1 MTSIDQNYIG
11 CDVSKARLDFFDPAR
26 GRHCRIANEA
36 EAMAAFVA
44 GLRPG
49 VDFIVMEA
57 TGSYDRLLRLALS
70 AGAIAFSRHNPQH
83 THHFSRSAGRR
94 AKTDRLDAVMLAE
107 YGRLHTPAAD
117 AAPDAEV
124 ERLQALARRRDQLVD
139 IRARER
145 KHLAEAFD
153 TDVRADIAALVAVL
167 DARIA
172 VLETAI
178 GNAIRQSRGLAQD
191 YAILISA
198 PGVATVT
205 AVTLIAHMPELGRR
219 SPKTIA
225 ALAGLAPI
233 ANESGKRTRR
243 SAIAGGRARV
253 RRALYMAALGAI
265 RAASRFKAAYDEIAA
280 RAGSK
285 KLAIIAIARKL
296 LVALNAMMRDQKQF
310 Q

>member
-36 EAMAAFVA
+36 AAMEAFVA

-49 VDFIVMEA
+49 VDFVVMEA
-57 TGSYDRLLRLALS
+57 TGHYDRLLRLALS
-70 AGAIAFSRHNPQH
+70 AGGIAFSRHNPQH
-83 THHFSRSAGRR
+83 THHFSRSVGRR
-94 AKTDRLDAVMLAE
+94 AKTDRQDAVMLAE
-107 YGRLHTPAAD
+107 YGRLHKPAPD

-153 TDVRADIAALVAVL
+153 PDVRADIEALVAIL
-167 DARIA
+167 NTRIA
-172 VLETAI
+172 ALEAGIRDTI
-178 GNAIRQSRGLAQD
+178 GQSRDMARN
-191 YAILISA
+191 YAILTSA

-205 AVTLIAHMPELGRR
+205 ALTLIAHMPELGRR

-233 ANESGKRTRR
+233 ANESGRR
-243 SAIAGGRARV
+243 IGKSAIAGGRTRV
-253 RRALYMAALGAI
+253 RCALYMAALGAI
-265 RAASRFKAAYDEIAA
+265 RASARFKATYEQIAA
-280 RAGSK
+280 RAGSR

-296 LVALNAMMRDQKQF
+296 LVALNAMIRDQKQF
-310 Q
+310 I

>member
-1 MTSIDQNYIG
+1 MTNIDQNYIG

-70 AGAIAFSRHNPQH
+70 AGGVAFSRHNPQH

-117 AAPDAEV
+117 AAPDAQR
-124 ERLQALARRRDQLVD
+124 ERLQVLARRRDQLVD
-139 IRARER
+139 IRAREK

-153 TDVRADIAALVAVL
+153 ADVCADIAALVAVL

-172 VLETAI
+172 ALETAI
-178 GNAIRQSRGLAQD
+178 GNAIRQSRELAQD
-191 YAILISA
+191 YAILTSA
-198 PGVATVT
+198 PGVAAVT
-205 AVTLIAHMPELGRR
+205 ALTLIAHMPELGHR

-233 ANESGKRTRR
+233 ASESGKRSRR
-243 SAIAGGRARV
+243 SAIAGGRTRV

-265 RAASRFKAAYDEIAA
+265 RASARFKAAYDEIAA

-296 LVALNAMMRDQKQF
+296 LVALNAMKRDQKQF

>member
-1 MTSIDQNYIG
+1 MTNIDQNYIG

-70 AGAIAFSRHNPQH
+70 AGGVAFSRHNPQH

-117 AAPDAEV
+117 AAPDAQR
-124 ERLQALARRRDQLVD
+124 ERLQVLARRRDQLVD
-139 IRARER
+139 IRAREK

-153 TDVRADIAALVAVL
+153 ADVCADIAALVAVL

-172 VLETAI
+172 ALETAI
-178 GNAIRQSRGLAQD
+178 GNAIRQSRELAQD
-191 YAILISA
+191 YAILTSA

-205 AVTLIAHMPELGRR
+205 ALTLIAHMPELGHR

-233 ANESGKRTRR
+233 ASESGKRSRR
-243 SAIAGGRARV
+243 SAIAGGRTRV

-265 RAASRFKAAYDEIAA
+265 RASARFKAAYDEIAA

-296 LVALNAMMRDQKQF
+296 LVALNAMKRDQKQF

>member
-1 MTSIDQNYIG
+1 MTNIDQNYIG

-70 AGAIAFSRHNPQH
+70 AGGVAFSRHNPQH

-117 AAPDAEV
+117 AAPDAQRK
-124 ERLQALARRRDQLVD
+124 RLQALARRRDQLVD
-139 IRARER
+139 IRAREK

-153 TDVRADIAALVAVL
+153 ADVCADIAALVAVL

-172 VLETAI
+172 ALETAI
-178 GNAIRQSRGLAQD
+178 GNAIRQSRELAQD
-191 YAILISA
+191 YAILTSA
-198 PGVATVT
+198 PGVAAVT
-205 AVTLIAHMPELGRR
+205 ALTLIAHMPELGHR

-233 ANESGKRTRR
+233 ANESGKRSRR
-243 SAIAGGRARV
+243 SAIAGGRTRV

-265 RAASRFKAAYDEIAA
+265 RASARFKAAYDEIAA

-296 LVALNAMMRDQKQF
+296 LVALNAMKRDQKQF

>member
-1 MTSIDQNYIG
+1 MTNIDQNYIG

-70 AGAIAFSRHNPQH
+70 AGGVAFSRHNPQH

-117 AAPDAEV
+117 AAPDAQR
-124 ERLQALARRRDQLVD
+124 ERLQVLARRRDQLVD
-139 IRARER
+139 IRAREK

-153 TDVRADIAALVAVL
+153 ADVRADIAALVAVL

-172 VLETAI
+172 ALETAI
-178 GNAIRQSRGLAQD
+178 GNAIRQSRELAQD
-191 YAILISA
+191 YAILTSA
-198 PGVATVT
+198 PGVAAVT
-205 AVTLIAHMPELGRR
+205 ALTLIAHMPELGHR

-233 ANESGKRTRR
+233 ASESGKRSRR
-243 SAIAGGRARV
+243 SAIAGGRTRV

-265 RAASRFKAAYDEIAA
+265 RASARFKAAYDEIAA

-296 LVALNAMMRDQKQF
+296 LVALNAMKRDKKQF